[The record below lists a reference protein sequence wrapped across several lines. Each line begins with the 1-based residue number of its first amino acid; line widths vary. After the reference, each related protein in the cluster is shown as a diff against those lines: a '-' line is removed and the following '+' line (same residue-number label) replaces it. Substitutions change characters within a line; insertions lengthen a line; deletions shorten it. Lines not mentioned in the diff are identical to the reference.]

1 MSEVKLPRVP
11 DQPGTTAGPAAGD
24 SLPKESASTNASPKQ
39 AASQSATTAMA
50 APSGTALRGILAAYE
65 SMDRAARG
73 VAREIWNE
81 VAAGDPR
88 PEHIFVTASDTDLA
102 GLAEYRSYRQSVD
115 WHTVALNRLR
125 DDIVAA
131 GGGTARRRTK
141 GLESI
146 TAASIG
152 KVISDIIKP
161 FAPSFTFS
169 DTPITIESAAF
180 AMLVAGEAA
189 QHGSVITPYSL
200 ALRQGTGPLFET
212 LVRDV
217 ARLEPGVS
225 EIAQRVDAL
234 PEQTRELFEAE
245 VDALSKSI
253 AALEKRLRDEP
264 SIARG
269 AALHEVVANGLVVH
283 VSVFAAGTELR
294 QVSFLLGA
302 WRRHAG
308 GFAGAYSIYRG
319 NGVLRRG
326 GFVRPMLDQR

>member
-11 DQPGTTAGPAAGD
+11 DQPGSTAGPAAGD
-24 SLPKESASTNASPKQ
+24 TSTKESASTNASPK
-39 AASQSATTAMA
+39 AASQSAATAMA
-50 APSGTALRGILAAYE
+50 APSGTGLRGILAAYE

-73 VAREIWNE
+73 VAGEISKE
-81 VAAGDPR
+81 VASGDPP

-115 WHTVALNRLR
+115 WHTVALNRLS
-125 DDIVAA
+125 DAVDAA
-131 GGGTARRRTK
+131 SGGTARPRTK
-141 GLESI
+141 GLRSI
-146 TAASIG
+146 SATGIG

-161 FAPSFTFS
+161 LAPSFTFS

-189 QHGSVITPYSL
+189 EHGSVITPYSL
-200 ALRQGTGPLFET
+200 ALRQGTGTLFET
-212 LVRDV
+212 LARDV

-225 EIAQRVDAL
+225 EIAQRVEAL
-234 PEQTRELFEAE
+234 PEQTREPFEAE

-253 AALEKRLRDEP
+253 ASLEKRLRDEP
-264 SIARG
+264 SIVRG
-269 AALHEVVANGLVVH
+269 AALHEVVANGLVVY

-294 QVSFLLGA
+294 QVSFLLGS

-319 NGVLRRG
+319 DGVLRGG